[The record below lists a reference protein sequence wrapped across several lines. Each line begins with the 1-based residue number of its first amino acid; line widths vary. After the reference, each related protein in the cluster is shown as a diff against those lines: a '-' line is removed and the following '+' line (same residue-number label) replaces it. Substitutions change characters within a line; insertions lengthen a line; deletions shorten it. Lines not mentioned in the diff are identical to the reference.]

1 MKKYVLT
8 DEAGDT
14 GTGVMIKAGK
24 YVHDGA
30 QHAALLGR
38 LTSCTENPGLAALV
52 SPIVP
57 KNIRLFQVH
66 SWNVAVGDPNKAQNY
81 TVIKELTAVPRVT
94 LEMRM
99 SFALLVLK
107 EVVSNRDFRKWAEG
121 WIANKDRSAAAA
133 AAVHKAMESEHEASE
148 GLAELAAWGATSGD
162 DLNTVE
168 KLDEQE
174 HRALQIAQAAVLAAG
189 GSDNAEA
196 VAREIA
202 SALKDIAHDARK
214 INLPELVTRVMGP
227 ISTAEESAPDA
238 SQAAG

>member
-14 GTGVMIKAGK
+14 GTGVKIKSGK
-24 YVHDGA
+24 FVHDAA
-30 QHAALLGR
+30 QHAALLAR
-38 LTSCTENPGLAALV
+38 LTSCVEHPGLAALI

-57 KNIRLFQVH
+57 NQIRLFQVH

-81 TVIKELTAVPRVT
+81 TVIKELTTVPRIT

-107 EVVSNRDFRKWAEG
+107 EIVANRDFRKWAES
-121 WIANKDRSAAAA
+121 WIANKDRGGAAA
-133 AAVHKAMESEHEASE
+133 AAVRKAMEGEHQASE
-148 GLAELAAWGATSGD
+148 ELAELAAWGAASGD
-162 DLNTVE
+162 DLKTVE

-174 HRALQIAQAAVLAAG
+174 HRALQIAHAAELAAG
-189 GSDNAEA
+189 GADNAGA
-196 VAREIA
+196 MAKEIA
-202 SALKDIAHDARK
+202 SALKDIVRDAGNV
-214 INLPELVTRVMGP
+214 NLPELVTRVMGP
-227 ISTAEESAPDA
+227 VTAEESAPDS